1 MSRLRRRAYLVVVAW
16 LAVFG
21 AGCVPSLSKNP
32 PRPVNTGV
40 PPSYSAAGGGIV
52 PVSMETSSSGE
63 MEWSDF
69 FTDPDLNVLIQTALR
84 NNQELNVR
92 LQEIIIAQARVLEKR
107 GEYLPKVDAV
117 VGAGIEKVG
126 EFTSQGASDKAT
138 GLATNLQNYVFGF
151 VASWEVDI
159 WRKMRNAA
167 DAANHRY
174 LSSMEGRNYMV
185 TSLVSEIA
193 NSYYELLALDNQ
205 LEVLKRNIEIQKD
218 ALEVVKVQ
226 QQAAQTTLLA
236 VQRFEAEVLKNRSRL
251 FELEQRRIETENRI
265 NFLVGRFPQ
274 PVARHAEIFEQPL
287 PNMISAG
294 VPSQLLDNRP
304 DLRAAAQDL
313 TATDLDFKAA
323 KAGFYPRLSVQAGVG
338 YTAFNLHHL
347 VMTPESLAYNAAAN
361 MATPVL
367 NRRAIK
373 AEYFAANAEQIR
385 AVFNYERTI
394 LKAVTEVANLLN
406 MMKNLQQSYDLQS
419 QQVNI
424 LEQAIDVS
432 AVLFQ
437 SARADYMEVLLT
449 RRDALDAE
457 MELIE
462 TKRQQLRAMVDVY
475 QALGGGW
482 RQDVPFGVQ
491 NVEADPNVV
500 MPVAS
505 QGS

>member
-1 MSRLRRRAYLVVVAW
+1 LVLALVAVV
-16 LAVFG
+16 G
-21 AGCVPSLSKNP
+21 AGCVPSLRKNP
-32 PRPVNTGV
+32 PRPLNTGV
-40 PPSYSAAGGGIV
+40 PANYTRADGAVV
-52 PVSMETSSSGE
+52 PVSLDGSSSGQ
-63 MEWSDF
+63 MEWADF
-69 FTDPDLNVLIQTALR
+69 FTDPDLTALVETALR

-92 LQEIIIAQARVLEKR
+92 LQEIIIAQSKVLEKR
-107 GEYLPKVDAV
+107 GEYLPKIDAV
-117 VGAGIEKVG
+117 VGGGIERVG
-126 EFTSQGASDKAT
+126 RFTSQGASDEAT

-151 VASWEVDI
+151 VASWEVDV

-174 LSSMEGRNYMV
+174 LSSIEGRNFMV
-185 TSLVSEIA
+185 TELVADIA

-205 LEVLKRNIEIQKD
+205 ADVLRRNIEIQQD
-218 ALEVVKVQ
+218 ALEVVKTQ
-226 QQAAQTTLLA
+226 FQAAQVTQLA
-236 VQRFEAEVLKNRSRL
+236 VQRFEAEVLKNKSRQYD
-251 FELEQRRIETENRI
+251 LEQRRIETENHI

-274 PVARHAEIFEQPL
+274 HVDRRSRIFEQAL
-287 PNMISAG
+287 PNVIRAG
-294 VPSQLLDNRP
+294 IPAQLLDNRP
-304 DLRAAAQDL
+304 DLRAASQAV
-313 TATDLDFKAA
+313 TAAEFDVKSA

-338 YTAFNLHHL
+338 YEAFNLRHL

-361 MATPVL
+361 MATPIL

-385 AVFNYERTI
+385 AVYDYERTI
-394 LKAVTEVANLLN
+394 LEAVTEVTNLLN
-406 MMKNLQQSYDLQS
+406 MMKNLEQSYDLRER
-419 QQVNI
+419 QVTE
-424 LEQAIDVS
+424 LEQAIEVS
-432 AVLFQ
+432 GVLFQ

-491 NVEADPNVV
+491 NAEADPQVV
-500 MPVAS
+500 VPHEDPSVVPPS
-505 QGS
+505 